1 MIESFKTLSMTQS
14 SMTYKPKYKYL
25 PPAGVSVFTP
35 LYDFGCTIT
44 GLGKRFKTKVLSATL
59 LSDSMVVADIGCG
72 TGVFLKIAKQKY
84 PRVQF
89 VGLDPDKQ
97 ALAIAERRLTKAGLS
112 VELREAFAESLPLE
126 SQSVDVCFSMLAF
139 HHMPDKVKHKAVQ
152 EMYRVLKPA
161 GVAIIADFGETKSVL
176 FRKIL
181 FFERPEYLEGNLKG
195 LIPQYLK
202 EVGFKIPE
210 IISSHFPGIMIMRA
224 QK

>member
-1 MIESFKTLSMTQS
+1 MS
-14 SMTYKPKYKYL
+14 YKPKYKYL
-25 PPAGVSVFTP
+25 PPLSWSVLTP

-44 GLGKRFKTKVLSATL
+44 GLGKRFKTKVLSAVL
-59 LSDSMVVADIGCG
+59 LRDSMVVADIGCG

-97 ALAIAERRLTKAGLS
+97 ALAIAERRFTKAGLS

-126 SQSVDVCFSMLAF
+126 SQSVDVCFSTLAF
-139 HHMPDKVKHKAVQ
+139 HHMPDEVKYKAIQ

-161 GVAIIADFGETKSVL
+161 GMAIIADFGETKSKL
-176 FRKIL
+176 FRKML
-181 FFERPEYLEGNLKG
+181 FFERLEYLEGNFKG
-195 LIPQYLK
+195 LIPQYFK
-202 EVGFKIPE
+202 KVGFKTPE
-210 IISSHFPGIMIMRA
+210 VVGAHFPWIMIIRA